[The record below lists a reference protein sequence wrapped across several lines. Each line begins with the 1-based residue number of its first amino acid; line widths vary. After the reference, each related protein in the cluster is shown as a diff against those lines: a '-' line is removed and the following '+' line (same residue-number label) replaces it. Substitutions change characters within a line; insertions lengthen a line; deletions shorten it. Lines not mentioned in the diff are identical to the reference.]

1 MYIPNQFRIEDEAA
15 ILDFIKQNGFAIVV
29 SQSKDGIVASHI
41 PLILH
46 QNQAGAYCLI
56 GHLSKANPQWKMFEQ
71 LNSQEV
77 LTIFNGPHTFITAD
91 WYEKENVST
100 WNYLAVHVYGTVQ
113 IIEGAALYQS
123 LQMLT
128 DKYEPTES
136 RARLENLNE
145 KYVQREMRGIVGIEI
160 TITKLEGKAK
170 LSQNRNDKDYQHI
183 IEKLEERKE
192 GDDVQVAEA
201 MKKKRSYEL

>member
-1 MYIPNQFRIEDEAA
+1 
-15 ILDFIKQNGFAIVV
+15 
-29 SQSKDGIVASHI
+29 
-41 PLILH
+41 
-46 QNQAGAYCLI
+46 
-56 GHLSKANPQWKMFEQ
+56 LSKANPQWKTFEQ
-71 LNSQEV
+71 LENQEV

-100 WNYLAVHVYGTVQ
+100 WNYLAVHAYGTVQ
-113 IIEGAALYQS
+113 LVEGEALYQS

-201 MKKKRSYEL
+201 MKKKRSYE